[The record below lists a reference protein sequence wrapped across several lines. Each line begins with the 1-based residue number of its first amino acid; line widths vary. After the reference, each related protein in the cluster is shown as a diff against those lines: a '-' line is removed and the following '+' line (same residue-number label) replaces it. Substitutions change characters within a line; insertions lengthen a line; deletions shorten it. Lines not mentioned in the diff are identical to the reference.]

1 MTSWKKLSDN
11 TTISN
16 SNDILASPLWYNP
29 KISKIELNLPNW
41 SKHGITYV
49 GDLLDS
55 NGFFIS
61 QKDLEQKYTLLKTN
75 FLEYLRVKMCVE
87 PYLKKYSDNTRLFFY
102 QPCLPIQIASLFGHN
117 QGSKHFY
124 KLLNKTCP
132 EMSFKNAWNNEL
144 NINIDED
151 IWQKAFKICF
161 KLIQDNNL
169 IWFQYRILH
178 RILGTHKLLSKI
190 GKTPTSEC
198 LLCKSHPE
206 SIIHLFSLC
215 PYTINFWDRVK
226 VWIQT
231 RTGVTLNLGPLEH
244 ILGYLKTDNF
254 LPINVIILA
263 VKTYIF
269 SNSRMSRNLNIMELK
284 QKIKVIYDEQKLVAK
299 MDLNE
304 EVFFKKWQFIE
315 VLLH

>member
-1 MTSWKKLSDN
+1 MVLTNYFQKL
-11 TTISN
+11 
-16 SNDILASPLWYNP
+16 
-29 KISKIELNLPNW
+29 
-41 SKHGITYV
+41 
-49 GDLLDS
+49 
-55 NGFFIS
+55 
-61 QKDLEQKYTLLKTN
+61 
-75 FLEYLRVKMCVE
+75 VK
-87 PYLKKYSDNTRLFFY
+87 P
-102 QPCLPIQIASLFGHN
+102 
-117 QGSKHFY
+117 
-124 KLLNKTCP
+124 
-132 EMSFKNAWNNEL
+132 
-144 NINIDED
+144 
-151 IWQKAFKICF
+151 
-161 KLIQDNNL
+161 
-169 IWFQYRILH
+169 
-178 RILGTHKLLSKI
+178 
-190 GKTPTSEC
+190 PTSEC

-226 VWIQT
+226 VWIET
-231 RTGVTLNLGPLEH
+231 RTCVTLNLGPLEH

-304 EVFFKKWQFIE
+304 EVFYKKWQFIE